1 MPSIG
6 FWINNWVVLYLK
18 DGTAGVC
25 GEGQGEVAVC
35 HTVSDARAGQHC
47 HVWWHP
53 ACCWPQ
59 RATAQAA
66 ATMTTANEKPNRIA
80 PRMAARA
87 AAAAAAAPPWWRAT
101 WAVSPMRQ
109 SWHWNRS
116 TWYNY
121 RRKVATPSPS
131 AGCGSRAKTN
141 NIFFDSLSAALE
153 KGTQRPNE
161 KYIKLTIKR
170 PQKTPKKKKSNNQR
184 KPVKGVSKCEIP

>member
-18 DGTAGVC
+18 DGTAGAWRD
-25 GEGQGEVAVC
+25 GLEGGRCLSQSQWRKSSPTLLSLSPCPVSVASC
-35 HTVSDARAGQHC
+35 LLLTTTSNRTSRRYNDNRKRKAKSDC
-47 HVWWHP
+47 
-53 ACCWPQ
+53 
-59 RATAQAA
+59 
-66 ATMTTANEKPNRIA
+66 

-87 AAAAAAAPPWWRAT
+87 ADAADAAAVPPWWRAT

-141 NIFFDSLSAALE
+141 IFC
-153 KGTQRPNE
+153 
-161 KYIKLTIKR
+161 LTLC
-170 PQKTPKKKKSNNQR
+170 PQHLR
-184 KPVKGVSKCEIP
+184 KVLRDRMKNT